1 MLKKK
6 VDKAFSILEK
16 INQDNEKERNKQ
28 EKETIHKKKNNNT
41 NTTKDTIKD
50 NKLINN
56 NQSKTNN
63 QINNSQLK
71 INNQINDTKLQE
83 IISNPEFY
91 IQLMSFLL
99 FIKQKYPY
107 ELKALKYF
115 LTSYEPIE
123 ERVMLAYLYFWF
135 AIHMYLISQS
145 IPSIKYK

>member
-6 VDKAFSILEK
+6 VDKAFSILERINQENEEDKDKLEKEK
-16 INQDNEKERNKQ
+16 INKTNY
-28 EKETIHKKKNNNT
+28 KKNC
-41 NTTKDTIKD
+41 KKD
-50 NKLINN
+50 NTLTLN
-56 NQSKTNN
+56 NQLNESYQLKTNN
-63 QINNSQLK
+63 QIN
-71 INNQINDTKLQE
+71 DDKLQK

-99 FIKQKYPY
+99 FIKHKYPY

-135 AIHMYLISQS
+135 AIHMYLVSQS

>member
-6 VDKAFSILEK
+6 VDKAFSILER
-16 INQDNEKERNKQ
+16 INQDNEKEQKKQ
-28 EKETIHKKKNNNT
+28 EKEVLHQKKINKT
-41 NTTKDTIKD
+41 DTIKNTIKD
-50 NKLINN
+50 IKLSDN
-56 NQSKTNN
+56 NQLNK
-63 QINNSQLK
+63 
-71 INNQINDTKLQE
+71 NQINDTKLQE
-83 IISNPEFY
+83 IISKPEFY

-135 AIHMYLISQS
+135 GIHMYLISQS
-145 IPSIKYK
+145 IPFIKYK

>member
-6 VDKAFSILEK
+6 VDKAFSILER
-16 INQDNEKERNKQ
+16 INQDNEKEKNNK
-28 EKETIHKKKNNNT
+28 TDTKKN
-41 NTTKDTIKD
+41 TIKD
-50 NKLINN
+50 IKLSEN
-56 NQSKTNN
+56 NQLNK
-63 QINNSQLK
+63 
-71 INNQINDTKLQE
+71 NQINDTKLQE
-83 IISNPEFY
+83 IINKPEFY

-99 FIKQKYPY
+99 FIKQKYPH

-135 AIHMYLISQS
+135 GIHMYLISQS

>member
-16 INQDNEKERNKQ
+16 INQDNEKEQKKQ
-28 EKETIHKKKNNNT
+28 EKEALHQKKINKT
-41 NTTKDTIKD
+41 DTIKNTIKD
-50 NKLINN
+50 IKLSDN
-56 NQSKTNN
+56 NQLNK
-63 QINNSQLK
+63 
-71 INNQINDTKLQE
+71 NQINDTKLQE
-83 IISNPEFY
+83 IISKPEFY

-123 ERVMLAYLYFWF
+123 ERIMLAYLYFWF
-135 AIHMYLISQS
+135 GIHMYLISQS

>member
-16 INQDNEKERNKQ
+16 INQYNEKEKNKQ
-28 EKETIHKKKNNNT
+28 EKEKINK
-41 NTTKDTIKD
+41 KD
-50 NKLINN
+50 NKKDTKKDIKLSDN
-56 NQSKTNN
+56 NQLNK
-63 QINNSQLK
+63 
-71 INNQINDTKLQE
+71 NQINDTKLQE
-83 IISNPEFY
+83 IISNPKFY

-135 AIHMYLISQS
+135 GIHMYLVSQS

>member
-6 VDKAFSILEK
+6 VDKAFSILER
-16 INQDNEKERNKQ
+16 INQDNEEEKNKIDKEKRNQKDN
-28 EKETIHKKKNNNT
+28 KKDVK
-41 NTTKDTIKD
+41 KDNKKD
-50 NKLINN
+50 NKLIDNN
-56 NQSKTNN
+56 KNQLNENYQLKTNN
-63 QINNSQLK
+63 QIN
-71 INNQINDTKLQE
+71 DEKLQE
-83 IISNPEFY
+83 IIINPQFY

-99 FIKQKYPY
+99 FIKHKYPY

-135 AIHMYLISQS
+135 AIHMYLVSQS

>member
-16 INQDNEKERNKQ
+16 INQDNEKEQKKL
-28 EKETIHKKKNNNT
+28 EKEALYQKKINKTDNIKN
-41 NTTKDTIKD
+41 TIKD
-50 NKLINN
+50 IKLSDN
-56 NQSKTNN
+56 NQLNK
-63 QINNSQLK
+63 
-71 INNQINDTKLQE
+71 NQINDTKLQE
-83 IISNPEFY
+83 IISKPEFY

-135 AIHMYLISQS
+135 GIHMYLISQS

>member
-1 MLKKK
+1 MLKKNIN
-6 VDKAFSILEK
+6 KAFSILERLNLEEEERK
-16 INQDNEKERNKQ
+16 SQQKEI
-28 EKETIHKKKNNNT
+28 EHKKTLKKKEIKHNKEKSNQQLNNNY
-41 NTTKDTIKD
+41 
-50 NKLINN
+50 KL
-56 NQSKTNN
+56 KTNN
-63 QINNSQLK
+63 QINNE
-71 INNQINDTKLQE
+71 KLQE
-83 IISNPEFY
+83 LINKPEFY

-135 AIHMYLISQS
+135 GIHMYLISQS

>member
-16 INQDNEKERNKQ
+16 INQDNEKEQKKQ
-28 EKETIHKKKNNNT
+28 EKEVLHQKKINKT
-41 NTTKDTIKD
+41 DTIKNTIKD
-50 NKLINN
+50 IKLSDN
-56 NQSKTNN
+56 NQLNK
-63 QINNSQLK
+63 
-71 INNQINDTKLQE
+71 NQINDTKLQE
-83 IISNPEFY
+83 IISKPEFY

-135 AIHMYLISQS
+135 GIHMYLISQS
-145 IPSIKYK
+145 IPFIKYK

>member
-16 INQDNEKERNKQ
+16 INQDNEKEQKKQ
-28 EKETIHKKKNNNT
+28 EKEALHQKKINKTDTKKN
-41 NTTKDTIKD
+41 TIKD
-50 NKLINN
+50 IKLSEN
-56 NQSKTNN
+56 NQLNK
-63 QINNSQLK
+63 
-71 INNQINDTKLQE
+71 NQINDTKLQE
-83 IISNPEFY
+83 IISKPEFY

-135 AIHMYLISQS
+135 GIHMYLISQS

>member
-16 INQDNEKERNKQ
+16 INKDNEKERNKQ
-28 EKETIHKKKNNNT
+28 EKEKINQKDNKKDTKKNN
-41 NTTKDTIKD
+41 
-50 NKLINN
+50 KLIDN
-56 NQSKTNN
+56 NQLNEN
-63 QINNSQLK
+63 YQLK

-135 AIHMYLISQS
+135 AIHMYLVSQS